1 MRKAWLRFWFND
13 YTRIIG
19 VVLGGHLL
27 ITGPWIFVILSHFDA
42 LEHFRIVVAFL
53 YSLILM
59 WAMLD
64 NDYSKLD
71 RL

>member
-13 YTRIIG
+13 YTRMIG
-19 VVLGGHLL
+19 VMMGGHLV
-27 ITGPWIFVILSHFDA
+27 ITGPWIFAILSYFNA
-42 LEHFRIVVAFL
+42 LEYFRIVVALL
-53 YSLILM
+53 YSFILI
-59 WAMLD
+59 WAILD

>member
-27 ITGPWIFVILSHFDA
+27 ITGPWIFVILSHFDV
-42 LEHFRIVVAFL
+42 LEHFRTVVALL
-53 YSLILM
+53 YSFILI

-71 RL
+71 GL

>member
-42 LEHFRIVVAFL
+42 LESFRTVVALL
-53 YSLILM
+53 YSFTSRCCRFCQ
-59 WAMLD
+59 
-64 NDYSKLD
+64 DYSKLD
-71 RL
+71 RR

>member
-13 YTRIIG
+13 YTRMIG
-19 VVLGGHLL
+19 VMMGGHLI
-27 ITGPWIFVILSHFDA
+27 ITGPWIFGILSYFDA
-42 LEHFRIVVAFL
+42 LEHFRTVVALL
-53 YSLILM
+53 YSFILI